1 MLQSTM
7 KTELLKLNSKS
18 QRRMFNVFVFYPL
31 NKYYL
36 SILYLFYIY
45 FINSFNPL
53 GIQKVDNFNPF
64 FLTIKNTSAIIYLN
78 QSKTGD
84 KL

>member
-7 KTELLKLNSKS
+7 QTETLKLNSKS
-18 QRRMFNVFVFYPL
+18 QRRMFNVFVFHPL

-36 SILYLFYIY
+36 STLYLIYIY
-45 FINSFNPL
+45 FINSFNPF
-53 GIQKVDNFNPF
+53 GKQKVDNFNPF

-84 KL
+84 KI